1 MIPVDTIVGDS
12 PIVLG
17 MPHTGTFVPTDIL
30 SDLNENGRALADTD
44 WNIDRLYTDLLPGA
58 SVVKANFHRY
68 VIDANRNPNGESLYP
83 GQNTT
88 ELCPTTDFDNIPI
101 YDSGKEPNQQEIE
114 RRRRVYHAPYHEALE
129 RELQRVRS
137 VHGVA
142 ILYDSHSIR
151 SKVPFL
157 FEGTLPD
164 FSIGT
169 NGGATC
175 APEIEHQ
182 TAKICELS
190 VDFTSVLNGRFKGG
204 WTTRHYGRPSQ
215 NMHAIQMELTQS
227 LYMEEAAPW
236 EYTLEKAEKLRP
248 ILKDIL
254 NALEHTSRSLKR
266 ETTKIEELS

>member
-1 MIPVDTIVGDS
+1 MIPVETIVGDS
-12 PIVLG
+12 SIVLG

-101 YDSGKEPNQQEIE
+101 YDSGKEPNQQEIG
-114 RRRRVYHAPYHEALE
+114 RRRQVYHAPYHEALE
-129 RELQRVRS
+129 KELQRVRS
-137 VHGVA
+137 VHGIA
-142 ILYDSHSIR
+142 ILYDCHSIR

-157 FEGTLPD
+157 FDGTLPD

-175 APEIEHQ
+175 APEIEQQ

-204 WTTRHYGRPSQ
+204 WTTRHYGRPLQ
-215 NMHAIQMELTQS
+215 NMHAIQMELAQS

-236 EYTLEKAEKLRP
+236 EYTPEKAEKLRP
-248 ILKDIL
+248 ILKEIL